1 MTNIAEIYVALLDE
15 GVDVWKPIQAERLSD
30 NMYRIVGQPYDRTI
44 EKWQFEPGDMVVC
57 EMIESS
63 DGRILAATK
72 KASED

>member
-1 MTNIAEIYVALLDE
+1 MTNIADIYVALLDE

>member
-1 MTNIAEIYVALLDE
+1 M
-15 GVDVWKPIQAERLSD
+15 WKPIQAERLSD
-30 NMYRIVGQPYDRTI
+30 NMYRIIGQPYDRTI